1 METSMK
7 TLWSVSVFG
16 LLPIPATDRSRGH
29 DDVLHAEDLDRLRRM
44 FDRRKT
50 MATAEEIERIL
61 AELKK
66 AEARSRD
73 TRSSHH

>member
-1 METSMK
+1 MK

-16 LLPIPATDRSRGH
+16 LLPIPPTDRSAGH
-29 DDVLHAEDLDRLRRM
+29 DDVPHAEDLDRLRRM
-44 FDRRKT
+44 FDRRPTVKR
-50 MATAEEIERIL
+50 MATAEELERIR
-61 AELKK
+61 AEVNE